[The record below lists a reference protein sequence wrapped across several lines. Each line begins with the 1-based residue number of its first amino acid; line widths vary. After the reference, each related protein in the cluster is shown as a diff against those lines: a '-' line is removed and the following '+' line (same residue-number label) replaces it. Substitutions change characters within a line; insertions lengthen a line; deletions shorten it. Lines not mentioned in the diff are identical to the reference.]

1 MEAPVVAAENILQT
15 NVDECW
21 RFVSS
26 WPDKIPSPFRLRR
39 PDCRR
44 NGIFLLFGTVDKILQ
59 KISF

>member
-44 NGIFLLFGTVDKILQ
+44 NGIFLLFGTVDKIL
-59 KISF
+59 